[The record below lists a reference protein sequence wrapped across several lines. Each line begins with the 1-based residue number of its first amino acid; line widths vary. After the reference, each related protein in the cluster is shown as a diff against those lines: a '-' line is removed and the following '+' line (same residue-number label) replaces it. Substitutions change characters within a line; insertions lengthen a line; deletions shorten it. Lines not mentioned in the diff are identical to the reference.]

1 MDYEEAIELCD
12 EILASLEDLPEQA
25 EDFSDSV
32 YEKVTSMRVWIEEN
46 ERVTDK
52 MISALE
58 NIQAG
63 VSKWLR

>member
-12 EILASLEDLPEQA
+12 DILSSLEDLPEHA

-32 YEKVTSMRVWIEEN
+32 HEKVTSMRDWIDEN

-58 NIQAG
+58 NIQSG